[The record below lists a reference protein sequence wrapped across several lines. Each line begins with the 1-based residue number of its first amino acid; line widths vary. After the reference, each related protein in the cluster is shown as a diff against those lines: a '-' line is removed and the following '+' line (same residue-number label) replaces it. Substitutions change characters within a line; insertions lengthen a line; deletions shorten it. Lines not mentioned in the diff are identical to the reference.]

1 MVTVIIPALNEGETL
16 GTVISLVKKS
26 SLVSEIIVMDDKSED
41 NTVTVAREAG
51 AIVYTSTS
59 LGKGASMREGILFA
73 KNELLLFL
81 DADIITYPEDIVEL
95 MTGPLTDGT
104 ADFVKSVF
112 TRQAGRVTEL
122 VAKPLLRLL
131 FPDLERFS
139 QPLSGMVAG
148 KKSMMQKL
156 ELEND
161 YGVDIGMLIDI
172 HMMGARITE
181 VNIGY
186 IENRMQ
192 SWEQLSK
199 MSLEVS
205 RAIISRGEP
214 LQSKGGDTLKK
225 VDTLRTQMEY
235 ALRENRKGLSKM
247 VIFDMDNT
255 LLKGSFITTASLL
268 LGFEEE
274 LINIV
279 THNDTAIMRT
289 KLIATLMKGHSVK
302 EVLDVVDTI
311 PLVEDALEVVTELKK
326 NGYICGIISDSY
338 DVVTNH
344 IKNRLGMDFS
354 VANELEFS
362 RSVATGEV
370 KIPSYFLRTK
380 QSQCSHEYCKSNVI
394 RQLSAN
400 YDIDISN
407 ITAIGDSDNDICMV
421 RECGTGISFFSQN
434 KYLNLVADHL
444 ITVRSF
450 SPLLE
455 ILNAKETGAG
465 S

>member
-1 MVTVIIPALNEGETL
+1 MITVIIPALNEGETI
-16 GTVISLVKKS
+16 GAVISLVKRS
-26 SLVSEIIVMDDKSED
+26 PLVSEVIVMDDKSGD
-41 NTVTVAREAG
+41 NTLAIASESG
-51 AIVYTSTS
+51 ATVYTSTS

-73 KNELLLFL
+73 KNDLLLFL

-95 MTGPLTDGT
+95 MTKPLIDDT

-122 VAKPLLRLL
+122 VAKPLLKLL
-131 FPDLERFS
+131 FPELSRFS

-148 KKSMMQKL
+148 RRYFFERL

-161 YGVDIGMLIDI
+161 YGVDIGILIDM
-172 HMMGARITE
+172 HLTGARIAE

-192 SWEQLSK
+192 SWEQLSQ

-205 RAIISRGEP
+205 RAIIRRGE
-214 LQSKGGDTLKK
+214 LLTTTGDETLKK
-225 VDTLRTQMEY
+225 VSTIRTQMEF
-235 ALRENRKGLSKM
+235 ALRENRKGMKRM

-255 LLKGSFITTASLL
+255 LLKGSFITTASGI

-274 LINIV
+274 LINII

-289 KLIATLMKGHSVK
+289 KLIATLMKGHTVK
-302 EVLDVVDTI
+302 EIIDVVDTI
-311 PLVEDALEVVTELKK
+311 PVVEDALEVVTELKRR
-326 NGYICGIISDSY
+326 GYVCGIISDSY

-344 IKNRLGMDFS
+344 IKNKLGMDFS

-362 RSVATGEV
+362 RSLATGEV

-380 QSQCSHEYCKSNVI
+380 HSQCSHEYCKSNVI
-394 RQLSAN
+394 RKLSAS
-400 YDIDISN
+400 YEIDISN
-407 ITAIGDSDNDICMV
+407 ITGIGDSDNDICMI
-421 RECGTGISFFSQN
+421 RECGTGISFYSQN

-450 SPLLE
+450 APLLE
-455 ILNAKETGAG
+455 ILSK
-465 S
+465 

>member
-1 MVTVIIPALNEGETL
+1 VITVIIPALNEAETISR
-16 GTVISLVKKS
+16 VIGLVRKS
-26 SLVSEIIVMDDKSED
+26 PLVSEVIVMDDKSTD
-41 NTVTVAREAG
+41 TTVTTAREAG
-51 AIVYTSTS
+51 ATVYTSTM

-73 KNELLLFL
+73 KNEMLLFL
-81 DADIITYPEDIVEL
+81 DADITTYPEDIVEL
-95 MTGPLTDGT
+95 MTSPLADDT

-122 VAKPLLRLL
+122 VAKPLLKLL
-131 FPDLERFS
+131 FPELGRFS

-148 KKSMMQKL
+148 RKSLMQKL
-156 ELEND
+156 DLEND
-161 YGVDIGMLIDI
+161 YGVDIGMLIDMHLI
-172 HMMGARITE
+172 GARIAE

-192 SWEQLSK
+192 SWAQLSK

-205 RAIISRGEP
+205 RAIIRRGEP
-214 LQSKGGDTLKK
+214 FQAKEGETLKK
-225 VDTLRTQMEY
+225 VNALRTQMEY
-235 ALRENRKGLSKM
+235 ALRENRKGLLKM

-255 LLKGSFITTASLL
+255 LLKGSFITTASRQ

-279 THNDTAIMRT
+279 THNDSAFMRT
-289 KLIATLMKGHSVK
+289 KLIATLMNGHTVK
-302 EVLDVVDTI
+302 EVIDVVDTI
-311 PLVEDALEVVTELKK
+311 PLVEDALEVITELKK
-326 NGYICGIISDSY
+326 RGYICGIISDSY

-344 IKNRLGMDFS
+344 IKNKLGIDFS
-354 VANELEFS
+354 VANEREFS

-380 QSQCSHEYCKSNVI
+380 QSHCSHEYCKSNVI
-394 RQLSAN
+394 RQLSAS
-400 YDIDISN
+400 YEIDISN

-421 RECGTGISFFSQN
+421 RECGTGISFYSQN

-455 ILNAKETGAG
+455 ILEQKE

>member
-1 MVTVIIPALNEGETL
+1 MVTVIIPALNEAETI
-16 GTVISLVKKS
+16 GTVIGLVKR
-26 SLVSEIIVMDDKSED
+26 SLMVSEIIVVDDKSHD
-41 NTVTVAREAG
+41 NTVHIARESG
-51 AIVYTSTS
+51 ATVYTSTF

-73 KNELLLFL
+73 KNEFLLFL
-81 DADIITYPEDIVEL
+81 DADITTYPEDIVEL
-95 MTGPLTDGT
+95 MTGPLAEGS

-122 VAKPLLRLL
+122 VAKPLLKLL
-131 FPDLERFS
+131 FPDLARFS
-139 QPLSGMVAG
+139 QPLSGMMAG
-148 KKSMMQKL
+148 KKSMLQKL

-161 YGVDIGMLIDI
+161 YGVDIGLLIDM
-172 HMMGARITE
+172 HLAGARIAE

-192 SWEQLSK
+192 SWEQLSN

-205 RAIISRGEP
+205 RAIIRRGEP
-214 LQSKGGDTLKK
+214 LQAKEGETLRK
-225 VDTLRTQMEY
+225 VNALRTQMEY
-235 ALRENRKGLSKM
+235 AVRENRQGFTKM

-255 LLKGSFITTASLL
+255 LLEGSFITTASRL

-289 KLIATLMKGHSVK
+289 KLIATLMKGHTVK
-302 EVLDVVDTI
+302 EVIDVVDTI
-311 PLVEDALEVVTELKK
+311 PIVEDALGVVTELKK

-344 IKNRLGMDFS
+344 IKNKLGMDFS

-380 QSQCSHEYCKSNVI
+380 QSRCSHEFCKSNVI
-394 RQLSAN
+394 RQLSAS
-400 YDIDISN
+400 YGIDINN

-444 ITVRSF
+444 ITIRAF
-450 SPLLE
+450 SPLIE
-455 ILNAKETGAG
+455 ILNVKKQ
-465 S
+465 

>member
-1 MVTVIIPALNEGETL
+1 MVTVIIPALNEAETISA
-16 GTVISLVKKS
+16 VIRLVKRS
-26 SLVSEIIVMDDKSED
+26 PMVSEVIVVDDKSHD
-41 NTVTVAREAG
+41 NTVSVARDEG
-51 AIVYTSTS
+51 ATVYTSTT
-59 LGKGASMREGILFA
+59 LGKGASIREGILFGR
-73 KNELLLFL
+73 NEYLLFL
-81 DADIITYPEDIVEL
+81 DADITTYPADIVEL
-95 MTGPLTDGT
+95 MTAPLVNDT

-131 FPDLERFS
+131 FPELARFS

-148 KKSMMQKL
+148 KKSLMQSL

-172 HMMGARITE
+172 HLKGARIAE

-205 RAIISRGEP
+205 MAIISRGEP
-214 LQSKGGDTLKK
+214 LQKREGE
-225 VDTLRTQMEY
+225 TLRKVSALTTQMEY
-235 ALRENRKGLSKM
+235 ALRENRKGLSRM
-247 VIFDMDNT
+247 LIFDMDNT
-255 LLKGSFITTASLL
+255 LLKGSFITTASRL

-302 EVLDVVDTI
+302 EVLDVADTI
-311 PLVEDALEVVTELKK
+311 PLVEDALDVVTELKK
-326 NGYICGIISDSY
+326 SGFICGIISDSY

-344 IKNRLGMDFS
+344 IKNKLGVDFS

-380 QSQCSHEYCKSNVI
+380 QSRCSHEYCKSNVI
-394 RQLSAN
+394 RQLSAS
-400 YDIDISN
+400 YGIDISN

-421 RECGTGISFFSQN
+421 RECGTGISFYSQN

-455 ILNAKETGAG
+455 ILGGK
-465 S
+465 

>member
-1 MVTVIIPALNEGETL
+1 MVTVIIPALNEAETI
-16 GTVISLVKKS
+16 GTVIGLVKRS
-26 SLVSEIIVMDDKSED
+26 SLVSDIIVMDDKSHD
-41 NTVTVAREAG
+41 NTITVAREAG
-51 AIVYTSTS
+51 ATVFTSTS

-73 KNELLLFL
+73 KNEFLLFL
-81 DADIITYPEDIVEL
+81 DADITTYPENIVEL
-95 MTGPLTDGT
+95 MAGPLADGT

-131 FPDLERFS
+131 FPDLARFA

-148 KKSMMQKL
+148 KKSMLQNL

-161 YGVDIGMLIDI
+161 YGVDIGILIDMHI
-172 HMMGARITE
+172 MGVRIAE

-214 LQSKGGDTLKK
+214 LQSMKGDTLKK
-225 VDTLRTQMEY
+225 VNALRTQMEY
-235 ALRENRKGLSKM
+235 AVRENRQGLSRM

-255 LLKGSFITTASLL
+255 LLKGSFITTASRI

-289 KLIATLMKGHSVK
+289 KLIATLMKGHTVK

-311 PLVEDALEVVTELKK
+311 PMVEDALGVVTELKK

-344 IKNRLGMDFS
+344 IKNKLGMDFS

-362 RSVATGEV
+362 SSVATGEV

-394 RQLSAN
+394 RQLSAS
-400 YDIDISN
+400 YGISISN

-421 RECGTGISFFSQN
+421 RECGTGISFYSQN

-450 SPLLE
+450 APVLE
-455 ILNAKETGAG
+455 ILNVKRPQAG

>member
-1 MVTVIIPALNEGETL
+1 MVTVIIPALNESETISS
-16 GTVISLVKKS
+16 VIEVVKGS
-26 SLVSEIIVMDDKSED
+26 PLVSEVIVIDDKSTD
-41 NTVTVAREAG
+41 NTMTVAQEAG
-51 AIVYTSTS
+51 ATVYTSTL

-73 KNELLLFL
+73 KNDILLFL
-81 DADIITYPEDIVEL
+81 DADITTYPEDIVEL
-95 MTGPLTDGT
+95 MTRPLADGS

-122 VAKPLLRLL
+122 VAKPLLKLL
-131 FPDLERFS
+131 FPDLVRFS

-148 KKSMMQKL
+148 KKSMMQRL

-161 YGVDIGMLIDI
+161 YGVDIGLLIDI
-172 HMMGARITE
+172 HLAGARIAE

-192 SWEQLSK
+192 TWEQLSN

-205 RAIISRGEP
+205 RAIIRRGEP
-214 LQSKGGDTLKK
+214 LQAKEGDTLRK
-225 VDTLRTQMEY
+225 VNALRTQMEY
-235 ALRENRKGLSKM
+235 AVRENRQGFSRM

-255 LLKGSFITTASLL
+255 LLEGSFITTASQA

-289 KLIATLMKGHSVK
+289 KLIATLMKGHTVK
-302 EVLDVVDTI
+302 EVIDVVDTI
-311 PLVEDALEVVTELKK
+311 PIVEDALEVVTWLKK
-326 NGYICGIISDSY
+326 NGYVCGIISDSY

-344 IKNRLGMDFS
+344 IKNKLGMDFS

-362 RSVATGEV
+362 KSIATGEV

-394 RQLSAN
+394 RQLSAS
-400 YDIDISN
+400 YGIDISN

-450 SPLLE
+450 SPLLD
-455 ILNAKETGAG
+455 ILNLKKQ
-465 S
+465 

>member
-1 MVTVIIPALNEGETL
+1 
-16 GTVISLVKKS
+16 
-26 SLVSEIIVMDDKSED
+26 
-41 NTVTVAREAG
+41 
-51 AIVYTSTS
+51 
-59 LGKGASMREGILFA
+59 
-73 KNELLLFL
+73 
-81 DADIITYPEDIVEL
+81 
-95 MTGPLTDGT
+95 
-104 ADFVKSVF
+104 
-112 TRQAGRVTEL
+112 
-122 VAKPLLRLL
+122 
-131 FPDLERFS
+131 
-139 QPLSGMVAG
+139 
-148 KKSMMQKL
+148 
-156 ELEND
+156 
-161 YGVDIGMLIDI
+161 
-172 HMMGARITE
+172 
-181 VNIGY
+181 
-186 IENRMQ
+186 MQ

-214 LQSKGGDTLKK
+214 LQIKEGETLKK
-225 VDTLRTQMEY
+225 VNALRTQKEY

-247 VIFDMDNT
+247 VVFDMDNT
-255 LLKGSFITTASLL
+255 LLKGSFITTASRQ

-289 KLIATLMKGHSVK
+289 KLIATLMKGHTVK
-302 EVLDVVDTI
+302 EVIDVVDTI
-311 PLVEDALEVVTELKK
+311 PLVEDALEVVTALKRR
-326 NGYICGIISDSY
+326 GYICGIISDSY

-380 QSQCSHEYCKSNVI
+380 KSQCSHEYCKSNVI
-394 RQLSAN
+394 RQLSAS
-400 YDIDISN
+400 YEIDISN

-421 RECGTGISFFSQN
+421 RECGTGISFYSQN
-434 KYLNLVADHL
+434 KYLNLVAAHL

-455 ILNAKETGAG
+455 ILEQKE

>member
-1 MVTVIIPALNEGETL
+1 MVTVVIPALNEAETISH
-16 GTVISLVKKS
+16 VIGLVKAS
-26 SLVSEIIVMDDKSED
+26 PLVTEIIVMDDKSTD
-41 NTVTVAREAG
+41 NTVTIAREAG
-51 AIVYTSTS
+51 ATVYTSTL
-59 LGKGASMREGILFA
+59 LGKGASMREGIMFA
-73 KNELLLFL
+73 RNEWVLFL
-81 DADIITYPEDIVEL
+81 DADIVTYPDNIVEL
-95 MTGPLTDGT
+95 MTQPLADDT

-122 VAKPLLRLL
+122 VAKPLLNLL
-131 FPDLERFS
+131 FPALTRFS
-139 QPLSGMVAG
+139 QPLSGMISG
-148 KKSMMQKL
+148 KKAFMQKL

-161 YGVDIGMLIDI
+161 YGVDIGILIDM
-172 HMMGARITE
+172 HVAGARIAE

-192 SWEQLSK
+192 SWEQLSR

-205 RAIISRGEP
+205 RAIIRRGEP
-214 LQSKGGDTLKK
+214 LSTMGDETLRK
-225 VDTLRTQMEY
+225 VDVIRTQMEY
-235 ALRENRKGLSKM
+235 ALRENRKGLTRM

-255 LLKGSFITTASLL
+255 LLKGSFITTASAV

-279 THNDTAIMRT
+279 THNDSAFMRT
-289 KLIATLMKGHSVK
+289 KLIATLMKGHTVK
-302 EVLDVVDTI
+302 EVLDVADTI
-311 PLVEDALEVVTELKK
+311 PIVEDALEVVTELKK
-326 NGYICGIISDSY
+326 RGYICGIISDSY

-344 IKNRLGMDFS
+344 IKNKLGMDFS

-362 RSVATGEV
+362 RSIATGEV

-380 QSQCSHEYCKSNVI
+380 RSQCNHEYCKSNVI

-400 YDIDISN
+400 YEIDISN

-421 RECGTGISFFSQN
+421 RECGTGISFYSQN
-434 KYLNLVADHL
+434 KYLNLVANHI

-455 ILNAKETGAG
+455 ILD
-465 S
+465 

>member
-1 MVTVIIPALNEGETL
+1 MVTVIIPALNEAETI
-16 GTVISLVKKS
+16 GTVIGIVKNS
-26 SLVSEIIVMDDKSED
+26 PVVSEIIVIDDKSHD
-41 NTVTVAREAG
+41 NTVQVAREEG
-51 AIVYTSTS
+51 ATVYTSTF

-73 KNELLLFL
+73 KNEFLLFL
-81 DADIITYPEDIVEL
+81 DADITTYPEDIVEL
-95 MTGPLTDGT
+95 MTGPLTEGS

-122 VAKPLLRLL
+122 VAKPLLKLL
-131 FPDLERFS
+131 FPDLARFS
-139 QPLSGMVAG
+139 QPLSGMIAG
-148 KKSMMQKL
+148 KKSMLQKL

-161 YGVDIGMLIDI
+161 YGVDIGLLIDM
-172 HMMGARITE
+172 HLAAARIAE

-192 SWEQLSK
+192 SWEQLSN

-205 RAIISRGEP
+205 RAIIRRGEP
-214 LQSKGGDTLKK
+214 LQAKEGETLRKIN
-225 VDTLRTQMEY
+225 TLRTQMEY
-235 ALRENRKGLSKM
+235 AVRENRQGFKKM

-255 LLKGSFITTASLL
+255 LLEGSFITTASRA

-289 KLIATLMKGHSVK
+289 KLIATLMKGHTVK
-302 EVLDVVDTI
+302 VVIDVVDTI
-311 PLVEDALEVVTELKK
+311 PIVEDALDVITELKK

-344 IKNRLGMDFS
+344 IKNKLGMDFS

-380 QSQCSHEYCKSNVI
+380 QSKCSHEYCKSNVI
-394 RQLSAN
+394 RQLSAS
-400 YDIDISN
+400 YGIEISN
-407 ITAIGDSDNDICMV
+407 ITAIGDSDNDICMI

-444 ITVRSF
+444 ITIRAF

-455 ILNAKETGAG
+455 ILGVK
-465 S
+465 

>member
-1 MVTVIIPALNEGETL
+1 MVTVIIPALNEAETIIQ
-16 GTVISLVKKS
+16 VIGLVRKS
-26 SLVSEIIVMDDKSED
+26 PLVSEVIVVDDKSTD
-41 NTVTVAREAG
+41 DTVPVARDAG
-51 AIVYTSTS
+51 STVYTSTT

-73 KNELLLFL
+73 KNEMLLFL
-81 DADIITYPEDIVEL
+81 DADITTYPEDIVEL
-95 MTGPLTDGT
+95 MTSPLADDS

-122 VAKPLLRLL
+122 VAKPLLKLL
-131 FPDLERFS
+131 FPELDRFS

-148 KKSMMQKL
+148 RKSLMQKL

-161 YGVDIGMLIDI
+161 YGVDIGMLIDM
-172 HMMGARITE
+172 HLMGARIAE

-205 RAIISRGEP
+205 RAIIRRGEP
-214 LQSKGGDTLKK
+214 LPTTGDETLKK
-225 VDTLRTQMEY
+225 VNAIRTQMEF
-235 ALRENRKGLSKM
+235 ALRENRKGLERM

-255 LLKGSFITTASLL
+255 LLKGSFITTASRQ

-279 THNDTAIMRT
+279 THNDNAIMRT
-289 KLIATLMKGHSVK
+289 KLIATLMKGHTVK
-302 EVLDVVDTI
+302 EIIDVVDTI
-311 PLVEDALEVVTELKK
+311 PIVEDALEVVTELKK
-326 NGYICGIISDSY
+326 RGYVCGIISDSY

-344 IKNRLGMDFS
+344 IKNKLGMDFS

-394 RQLSAN
+394 RQLSAS
-400 YDIDISN
+400 YGIDISN

-421 RECGTGISFFSQN
+421 RVCGTGISFFSHN

-455 ILNAKETGAG
+455 II

>member
-1 MVTVIIPALNEGETL
+1 MVTVIIPALNEAETISH
-16 GTVISLVKKS
+16 VIELVKGS
-26 SLVSEIIVMDDKSED
+26 PLVSEVIVMDDKSTD
-41 NTVTVAREAG
+41 NTVAIAREAG
-51 AIVYTSTS
+51 ATVYTSTM
-59 LGKGASMREGILFA
+59 LGKGASMREAVMFA
-73 KNELLLFL
+73 GNEWLVFL
-81 DADIITYPEDIVEL
+81 DADIVTYPDNIVEL
-95 MTGPLTDGT
+95 MTKPLSDGT

-122 VAKPLLRLL
+122 VAKPLLNLL
-131 FPDLERFS
+131 FPALTRFS

-148 KKSMMQKL
+148 KKSFLQKL

-161 YGVDIGMLIDI
+161 YGVDIGILIDM
-172 HMMGARITE
+172 HLAGARIAE

-192 SWEQLSK
+192 SWEQLSQ

-205 RAIISRGEP
+205 RAIIRRGEP
-214 LQSKGGDTLKK
+214 LPTTGDETLKK
-225 VDTLRTQMEY
+225 VKALRTQMEY
-235 ALRENRKGLSKM
+235 ALRENRKGMERM

-255 LLKGSFITTASLL
+255 LLKGSFITTASGI

-279 THNDTAIMRT
+279 THNDNAIMRT
-289 KLIATLMKGHSVK
+289 KIIATLMKGHTVK
-302 EVLDVVDTI
+302 EVLDVTDTI
-311 PLVEDALEVVTELKK
+311 PIVEDALEVVTELKK
-326 NGYICGIISDSY
+326 RGYVCGIISDSY

-344 IKNRLGMDFS
+344 IKNKLGMDFS

-380 QSQCSHEYCKSNVI
+380 QSLCNHEYCKSNVI
-394 RQLSAN
+394 RKLSAS
-400 YDIDISN
+400 YEIDISN

-421 RECGTGISFFSQN
+421 RECGTGISFYSQN

-455 ILNAKETGAG
+455 IIN
-465 S
+465 

>member
-1 MVTVIIPALNEGETL
+1 MVTVIIPALNEAETISH
-16 GTVISLVKKS
+16 VIELVKGS
-26 SLVSEIIVMDDKSED
+26 LLVSEVIVIDDKSTD
-41 NTVTVAREAG
+41 NTVPIAREAG
-51 AIVYTSTS
+51 ATVYTSTV
-59 LGKGASMREGILFA
+59 LGKGASMREGIMFA
-73 KNELLLFL
+73 GNEWLVFL
-81 DADIITYPEDIVEL
+81 DADIITYPDNIVEM
-95 MTGPLTDGT
+95 MTKPLADGT

-122 VAKPLLRLL
+122 VAKPLLNLL
-131 FPDLERFS
+131 FPALTRFS

-148 KKSMMQKL
+148 KKSFLQML

-161 YGVDIGMLIDI
+161 YGVDIGILIDMHI
-172 HMMGARITE
+172 AGARIAE

-192 SWEQLSK
+192 SWEQLSQ

-205 RAIISRGEP
+205 RAIIRRGEP
-214 LQSKGGDTLKK
+214 LSTTGDETLRK
-225 VDTLRTQMEY
+225 VNVIRTQMEY
-235 ALRENRKGLSKM
+235 ALRENRKGLARM

-255 LLKGSFITTASLL
+255 LLKGSFITTASAV

-289 KLIATLMKGHSVK
+289 KLIATLMKGHTVK
-302 EVLDVVDTI
+302 EVLDVADTI
-311 PLVEDALEVVTELKK
+311 PIVEDALEVVTELKK
-326 NGYICGIISDSY
+326 RGYICGIISDSY

-344 IKNRLGMDFS
+344 IKNKLGMDFS

-380 QSQCSHEYCKSNVI
+380 HSQCSHEYCKSNVI
-394 RQLSAN
+394 RRLSASFE
-400 YDIDISN
+400 IDISN

-421 RECGTGISFFSQN
+421 RECGTGISFYSQN

-450 SPLLE
+450 SPLLD
-455 ILNAKETGAG
+455 ILEQKK

>member
-1 MVTVIIPALNEGETL
+1 MVTVIIPALNEADTISR
-16 GTVISLVKKS
+16 VIGLVRKS
-26 SLVSEIIVMDDKSED
+26 PLVSEVIVMDDKSTD
-41 NTVTVAREAG
+41 NTVTIAREAG
-51 AIVYTSTS
+51 ATVYTSTM

-73 KNELLLFL
+73 KNEILLFL
-81 DADIITYPEDIVEL
+81 DADITTYPEDIVEL
-95 MTGPLTDGT
+95 MTRPLSDDT
-104 ADFVKSVF
+104 ADVVKSVF

-122 VAKPLLRLL
+122 AAKPLLKLL
-131 FPDLERFS
+131 FPELGRFS

-148 KKSMMQKL
+148 RKSMMQKL
-156 ELEND
+156 DLEND
-161 YGVDIGMLIDI
+161 YGVDIGMLIDM
-172 HMMGARITE
+172 HLMGARIAE

-205 RAIISRGEP
+205 RAIIGRGEP
-214 LQSKGGDTLKK
+214 FQAKEGETLKK
-225 VDTLRTQMEY
+225 VNALRTQMEY
-235 ALRENRKGLSKM
+235 ALRENRKGLLKM

-255 LLKGSFITTASLL
+255 LMKGSFITTASRQ

-279 THNDTAIMRT
+279 THNDSAFMRT
-289 KLIATLMKGHSVK
+289 KLIATLMKGHTVK
-302 EVLDVVDTI
+302 EVIDVVDTI
-311 PLVEDALEVVTELKK
+311 PLVEDALEVVTELKRR
-326 NGYICGIISDSY
+326 GYICGIISDSY

-344 IKNRLGMDFS
+344 IKNKLGMDFS

-394 RQLSAN
+394 RQLSAS
-400 YDIDISN
+400 YEIDISN
-407 ITAIGDSDNDICMV
+407 ITAIGDSENDICMV
-421 RECGTGISFFSQN
+421 RECGTGISFYSQN

-455 ILNAKETGAG
+455 ILEQKEP
-465 S
+465 

>member
-1 MVTVIIPALNEGETL
+1 MVTVIIPALNEGETI
-16 GTVISLVKKS
+16 GRVISQVQKS
-26 SLVSEIIVMDDKSED
+26 PLVSEVIVLDDKSED
-41 NTVTVAREAG
+41 NTVSIALDA
-51 AIVYTSTS
+51 AAKVYTSTS

-73 KNELLLFL
+73 KNEILLFL
-81 DADIITYPEDIVEL
+81 DADITTYPDDIVEL
-95 MTGPLTDGT
+95 MARPLLDGN

-122 VAKPLLRLL
+122 VAKPLLKLL

-156 ELEND
+156 ELEDD
-161 YGVDIGMLIDI
+161 YGVDIGILIDM
-172 HMMGARITE
+172 HMMDARIEE

-214 LQSKGGDTLKK
+214 LQSREGETLKK
-225 VDTLRTQMEY
+225 VNVLRTQMEY

-255 LLKGSFITTASLL
+255 LLKGSFITTASQL

-289 KLIATLMKGHSVK
+289 KLIATLMKGHTVK
-302 EVLDVVDTI
+302 EVIDVADTI
-311 PLVEDALEVVTELKK
+311 PIVEDALEIITELKK
-326 NGYICGIISDSY
+326 RGYVCGIISDSY

-344 IKNRLGMDFS
+344 IKNKLGMDFS

-400 YDIDISN
+400 YGIDISN
-407 ITAIGDSDNDICMV
+407 IAAIGDSDNDICMV
-421 RECGTGISFFSQN
+421 RECGTGISFYSQN

-450 SPLLE
+450 TPLLD
-455 ILNAKETGAG
+455 ILEVKLK
-465 S
+465 

>member
-1 MVTVIIPALNEGETL
+1 MVTVIIPALNEGETI
-16 GTVISLVKKS
+16 GTVISLVKS
-26 SLVSEIIVMDDKSED
+26 SPLVSEVMVMDDKSTD
-41 NTVTVAREAG
+41 NTVSVAREAG
-51 AIVYTSTS
+51 AVVYTSTM

-73 KNELLLFL
+73 KNEILLFL
-81 DADIITYPEDIVEL
+81 DADITTYPEDIVEL
-95 MTGPLTDGT
+95 MTKPIADDT

-122 VAKPLLRLL
+122 VAKPLLKLL
-131 FPDLERFS
+131 FPELGRFS

-148 KKSMMQKL
+148 RRSLMQKL
-156 ELEND
+156 NLEND
-161 YGVDIGMLIDI
+161 YGVDIGMLIDM
-172 HMMGARITE
+172 HLMGARIAE
-181 VNIGY
+181 ANIGY

-192 SWEQLSK
+192 SWEQLSN

-205 RAIISRGEP
+205 RAIIRRGEP
-214 LQSKGGDTLKK
+214 LAATGDDTLKK
-225 VDTLRTQMEY
+225 VNTIRSQMEY
-235 ALRENRKGLSKM
+235 ALRENLKGLERM

-255 LLKGSFITTASLL
+255 LLKGSFITTASRE

-274 LINIV
+274 LINVV
-279 THNDTAIMRT
+279 THNDNAIMRT
-289 KLIATLMKGHSVK
+289 KLIATLMKGHTVK
-302 EVLDVVDTI
+302 EIIDVADTI
-311 PLVEDALEVVTELKK
+311 PIVEDALEVVTELKRR
-326 NGYICGIISDSY
+326 GYVCGIISDSY

-344 IKNRLGMDFS
+344 IKNKLGMDFS

-362 RSVATGEV
+362 KSVATGEV

-394 RQLSAN
+394 RQLSSS
-400 YDIDISN
+400 YEIDISN

-421 RECGTGISFFSQN
+421 RECGTGISFYSQN
-434 KYLNLVADHL
+434 KYLNLVANHL

-455 ILNAKETGAG
+455 ILEQ
-465 S
+465 

>member
-1 MVTVIIPALNEGETL
+1 MVTVIIPTLNEAETISH
-16 GTVISLVKKS
+16 VIELAKGSP
-26 SLVSEIIVMDDKSED
+26 LVSEVIVMDDKSTD
-41 NTVTVAREAG
+41 NTVTVAREKG
-51 AIVYTSTS
+51 AKVYTSTL
-59 LGKGASMREGILFA
+59 LGKGASIREGIMFA
-73 KNELLLFL
+73 GNESLLLL
-81 DADIITYPEDIVEL
+81 DADITTYPEDIVEL
-95 MTGPLTDGT
+95 MTKPLIEGT

-122 VAKPLLRLL
+122 VAKPLLNLL
-131 FPDLERFS
+131 FPDLMRFS

-148 KKSMMQKL
+148 KRSMMQKL

-161 YGVDIGMLIDI
+161 YGVDIGMLIDM
-172 HMMGARITE
+172 HLMDARIAE

-205 RAIISRGEP
+205 RAIIRRGEP
-214 LQSKGGDTLKK
+214 LSTTGDETLRK
-225 VDTLRTQMEY
+225 VNVIRTQMEY
-235 ALRENRKGLSKM
+235 ALRENRKGLARM

-255 LLKGSFITTASLL
+255 LLKGSFITTASAV

-279 THNDTAIMRT
+279 THNDTAFMRT
-289 KLIATLMKGHSVK
+289 KLIATLMKGHTVK
-302 EVLDVVDTI
+302 VVLDVADSI
-311 PLVEDALEVVTELKK
+311 PIVEDALEVITELKK
-326 NGYICGIISDSY
+326 RGYICGIISDSY

-344 IKNRLGMDFS
+344 IKNKMGMDFS

-394 RQLSAN
+394 RQLSAS
-400 YDIDISN
+400 YEIDISN

-421 RECGTGISFFSQN
+421 RECGTGISFYSQN
-434 KYLNLVADHL
+434 KYLNLVADHI

-450 SPLLE
+450 APLLE
-455 ILNAKETGAG
+455 ILG
-465 S
+465 

>member
-1 MVTVIIPALNEGETL
+1 MVTVIIPALNEAETV
-16 GTVISLVKKS
+16 GSVIGLIKGSPLT
-26 SLVSEIIVMDDKSED
+26 SEIIVIDDKSSD
-41 NTVTVAREAG
+41 NTLQVARDAG
-51 AIVYTSTS
+51 ATVYTSTL
-59 LGKGASMREGILFA
+59 LGKGASLREGILFA
-73 KNELLLFL
+73 RNEILLFL
-81 DADIITYPEDIVEL
+81 DADITTYPEDIVEL
-95 MTGPLTDGT
+95 MTAPLIDGT

-122 VAKPLLRLL
+122 VAKPLLKLL
-131 FPDLERFS
+131 FPDLTRFS

-148 KKSMMQKL
+148 KKSLLQKL
-156 ELEND
+156 KLEND
-161 YGVDIGMLIDI
+161 YGVDIGMLIDL
-172 HMMGARITE
+172 HLAGARIVE

-192 SWEQLSK
+192 SWEQLSE

-205 RAIISRGEP
+205 RAIIRRGES
-214 LQSKGGDTLKK
+214 LQPVEGETIRK
-225 VDTLRTQMEY
+225 VNVLRTQMEY
-235 ALRENRKGLSKM
+235 AMRENRQGFSKM
-247 VIFDMDNT
+247 VVFDMDNT
-255 LLKGSFITTASLL
+255 LLKGSFITTASRI

-289 KLIATLMKGHSVK
+289 KLIATLMKGYSIK
-302 EVLDVVDTI
+302 EILDVVDTI
-311 PLVEDALEVVTELKK
+311 PVIEDTLEVVTELKRD
-326 NGYICGIISDSY
+326 GYVCGIVSDSY

-344 IKNRLGMDFS
+344 LKNKLGMDFS

-370 KIPSYFLRTK
+370 KLPSYFLRTNESICK
-380 QSQCSHEYCKSNVI
+380 HEYCKSNVI
-394 RQLSAN
+394 RQLSAS
-400 YDIDISN
+400 YGIDVRI
-407 ITAIGDSDNDICMV
+407 ITAIGDSDNDICMI
-421 RECGTGISFFSQN
+421 RECGTGISFCSGN

-444 ITVRSF
+444 ITVPSF

-455 ILNAKETGAG
+455 ILNV

>member
-1 MVTVIIPALNEGETL
+1 MVTVIIPALNEAETISA
-16 GTVISLVKKS
+16 VIRLVKRS
-26 SLVSEIIVMDDKSED
+26 PTVSEVIVVDDKSHD
-41 NTVTVAREAG
+41 NTVSVARDEG
-51 AIVYTSTS
+51 ATVYTSTT
-59 LGKGASMREGILFA
+59 LGKGASVREGILFA
-73 KNELLLFL
+73 RNEYLLFL
-81 DADIITYPEDIVEL
+81 DADITTYPADIVEL
-95 MTGPLTDGT
+95 MTAPLVNDT

-131 FPDLERFS
+131 FPELARFS

-148 KKSMMQKL
+148 KKSLMQSL

-172 HMMGARITE
+172 HLKGARIAE

-214 LQSKGGDTLKK
+214 LQKREGDTLRK
-225 VDTLRTQMEY
+225 VSALTTQMEY

-255 LLKGSFITTASLL
+255 LLKGSFITTASQM

-302 EVLDVVDTI
+302 EVLDVAETI
-311 PLVEDALEVVTELKK
+311 PLVEDALDVVTELKK
-326 NGYICGIISDSY
+326 NGFICGIISDSY

-344 IKNRLGMDFS
+344 IKNKLGMDFS

-370 KIPSYFLRTK
+370 KIPSYYLRTK
-380 QSQCSHEYCKSNVI
+380 QSRCSHEYCKSNVI
-394 RQLSAN
+394 RQLSAS
-400 YDIDISN
+400 YGIDISN

-421 RECGTGISFFSQN
+421 RECGTGISFYSQN

-455 ILNAKETGAG
+455 ILGGK
-465 S
+465 

>member
-1 MVTVIIPALNEGETL
+1 MVTVIIPALNEAETI
-16 GTVISLVKKS
+16 GRVIGLVRKS
-26 SLVSEIIVMDDKSED
+26 SLVSEIIVVDDKSTD
-41 NTVTVAREAG
+41 DTLPLARAAG
-51 AIVYTSTS
+51 ATVYTSTT
-59 LGKGASMREGILFA
+59 LGKGASLREGILFA
-73 KNELLLFL
+73 KNEMLLFL
-81 DADIITYPEDIVEL
+81 DADITTYPEDIVEL
-95 MTGPLTDGT
+95 MTKPLFDGT

-122 VAKPLLRLL
+122 VAKPLLNLL
-131 FPDLERFS
+131 FPDLMRFS

-148 KKSMMQKL
+148 KRSLMQKL

-161 YGVDIGMLIDI
+161 YGVDIGMLIDM
-172 HMMGARITE
+172 HLMDARITE

-205 RAIISRGEP
+205 RAIIRRGEP
-214 LQSKGGDTLKK
+214 LSTTGDETLRK
-225 VDTLRTQMEY
+225 VNVIRTQMEY
-235 ALRENRKGLSKM
+235 ALRENRKGLARM

-255 LLKGSFITTASLL
+255 LLKGSFITTASAV

-279 THNDTAIMRT
+279 THNDTAFMRT
-289 KLIATLMKGHSVK
+289 KLIATLMKGHSVR
-302 EVLDVVDTI
+302 EVLDVADAI
-311 PLVEDALEVVTELKK
+311 PIVEDALDVVTALKK
-326 NGYICGIISDSY
+326 RGYICGIISDSY

-344 IKNRLGMDFS
+344 IKNKLGMDFS

-394 RQLSAN
+394 RQLSAS
-400 YDIDISN
+400 YEIDISN

-421 RECGTGISFFSQN
+421 RECGTGISFYSQN
-434 KYLNLVADHL
+434 KYLNLVADHI

-450 SPLLE
+450 APLLE
-455 ILNAKETGAG
+455 ILG
-465 S
+465 

>member
-1 MVTVIIPALNEGETL
+1 MVTVIIPALNEGETI
-16 GTVISLVKKS
+16 GTVISLVKS
-26 SLVSEIIVMDDKSED
+26 SPLVSELIVMDDKSND
-41 NTVTVAREAG
+41 RTVSVAREAG
-51 AIVYTSTS
+51 AVVYTSTM

-73 KNELLLFL
+73 KNEILLFL
-81 DADIITYPEDIVEL
+81 DADITTYPEDIVEL
-95 MTGPLTDGT
+95 MTKPIADDT

-122 VAKPLLRLL
+122 VAKPLLKLL
-131 FPDLERFS
+131 FPELGRFS

-148 KKSMMQKL
+148 RKSLMQKL
-156 ELEND
+156 NLEND
-161 YGVDIGMLIDI
+161 YGVDIGMLIDM
-172 HMMGARITE
+172 HLMGARIDE

-192 SWEQLSK
+192 SWEQLSQ

-205 RAIISRGEP
+205 RAIVRRGEP
-214 LQSKGGDTLKK
+214 LSTTGDDTLKK
-225 VDTLRTQMEY
+225 VDTIRSQMEF
-235 ALRENRKGLSKM
+235 ALRENRKGLERM

-255 LLKGSFITTASLL
+255 LLKGSFITTASRQ

-279 THNDTAIMRT
+279 THNDNAIMRT
-289 KLIATLMKGHSVK
+289 KLIATLMKGHTVK
-302 EVLDVVDTI
+302 EIIDVADTI
-311 PLVEDALEVVTELKK
+311 PIVEDALEVVTELKRR
-326 NGYICGIISDSY
+326 GYVCGIISDSY

-344 IKNRLGMDFS
+344 IKNKLGMDFS

-362 RSVATGEV
+362 KSVATGEV

-380 QSQCSHEYCKSNVI
+380 QSQCNHEYCKANVI
-394 RQLSAN
+394 RKLSAS
-400 YDIDISN
+400 YEIDISN
-407 ITAIGDSDNDICMV
+407 ITSVGDSDNDICMV
-421 RECGTGISFFSQN
+421 RECGTGISFYSQN

-455 ILNAKETGAG
+455 ILEQ
-465 S
+465 

>member
-1 MVTVIIPALNEGETL
+1 MVTVIIPALNEAETV
-16 GTVISLVKKS
+16 GSVIGLIKGSPLT
-26 SLVSEIIVMDDKSED
+26 SEIIVIDDKSSD
-41 NTVTVAREAG
+41 NTLQVARDAG
-51 AIVYTSTS
+51 ATVYTSTL
-59 LGKGASMREGILFA
+59 LGKGASLREGILFA
-73 KNELLLFL
+73 RNEILLFL
-81 DADIITYPEDIVEL
+81 DADITTYPEDIVEL
-95 MTGPLTDGT
+95 MTAPLIDGT

-122 VAKPLLRLL
+122 VAKPLLKLL
-131 FPDLERFS
+131 FPDLTRFS

-148 KKSMMQKL
+148 KKSLLQKL

-161 YGVDIGMLIDI
+161 YGVDIGMLIDL
-172 HMMGARITE
+172 HLAGARIVE

-192 SWEQLSK
+192 SWEQLSE

-205 RAIISRGEP
+205 RAIIRRGES
-214 LQSKGGDTLKK
+214 LQPVEGETIRK
-225 VDTLRTQMEY
+225 VNVLRTQMEY
-235 ALRENRKGLSKM
+235 AMRENRQGFSKM
-247 VIFDMDNT
+247 VVFDMDNT
-255 LLKGSFITTASLL
+255 LLKGSFITTASRI

-289 KLIATLMKGHSVK
+289 KLIATLMKGYSIK
-302 EVLDVVDTI
+302 EILDVVDTI
-311 PLVEDALEVVTELKK
+311 PVIEDTLEVVTELKRD
-326 NGYICGIISDSY
+326 GYVCGIVSDSY

-344 IKNRLGMDFS
+344 LKNKLGMDFS

-370 KIPSYFLRTK
+370 KLPSYFLRTNESICK
-380 QSQCSHEYCKSNVI
+380 HEYCKSNVI
-394 RQLSAN
+394 RQLSAS
-400 YDIDISN
+400 YGIDVRN
-407 ITAIGDSDNDICMV
+407 IAAIGDSDNDICMI
-421 RECGTGISFFSQN
+421 RECGTGISFCSGN

-444 ITVRSF
+444 ITVPSF

-455 ILNAKETGAG
+455 ILNV

>member
-1 MVTVIIPALNEGETL
+1 MVTVIIPALNEAETISH
-16 GTVISLVKKS
+16 VIELAKGSP
-26 SLVSEIIVMDDKSED
+26 LVSEVIVMDDKSTD
-41 NTVTVAREAG
+41 NTVTVAREKG
-51 AIVYTSTS
+51 AKVYTSTL
-59 LGKGASMREGILFA
+59 LGKGASIREGIMFA
-73 KNELLLFL
+73 GNESLLLL
-81 DADIITYPEDIVEL
+81 DADITTYPEDIVEL
-95 MTGPLTDGT
+95 MTKPLIEGT

-122 VAKPLLRLL
+122 VAKPLLNLL
-131 FPDLERFS
+131 FPDLMRFS

-148 KKSMMQKL
+148 KRSMMQKL

-161 YGVDIGMLIDI
+161 YGVDIGMLIDM
-172 HMMGARITE
+172 HLMDARIAE

-205 RAIISRGEP
+205 RAIIRRGEP
-214 LQSKGGDTLKK
+214 LSTTGDETLRK
-225 VDTLRTQMEY
+225 VNVIRTQMEY
-235 ALRENRKGLSKM
+235 ALRENRKGLARM

-255 LLKGSFITTASLL
+255 LLKGSFITTASAV

-279 THNDTAIMRT
+279 THNDTAFMRT
-289 KLIATLMKGHSVK
+289 KLIATLMKGHTVK
-302 EVLDVVDTI
+302 VVLDVADSI
-311 PLVEDALEVVTELKK
+311 PIVEDALEVITELKK
-326 NGYICGIISDSY
+326 RGYICGIISDSY

-344 IKNRLGMDFS
+344 IKNKMGMDFS

-394 RQLSAN
+394 RQLSAS
-400 YDIDISN
+400 YEIDISN

-421 RECGTGISFFSQN
+421 RECGTGISFYSQN
-434 KYLNLVADHL
+434 KYLNLVADHI

-450 SPLLE
+450 APLLE
-455 ILNAKETGAG
+455 ILG
-465 S
+465 